1 VNDSEAK
8 SEFYSDAALNAGGRA
23 AALEALDELTAD
35 LELLIVHLNRRIVD
49 VEKVTR
55 ELEEKKF
62 AGRSTSKSNA
72 VPLTSRLLDDLS
84 YFRKLR
90 LACHANLEACA
101 QRLRELQH

>member
-1 VNDSEAK
+1 VSDSEAK

-35 LELLIVHLNRRIVD
+35 LELLIVHLDRRIVD

-55 ELEEKKF
+55 EFEKKF
-62 AGRSTSKSNA
+62 VGLSTAKSNA
-72 VPLTSRLLDDLS
+72 VPLTYRLLDDLI

-90 LACHANLEACA
+90 LACHANLKACV
-101 QRLRELQH
+101 QRFRELQH